1 MFGYSL
7 PLLFGR
13 LFGIPLFILGIQF
26 LRFYRY
32 RDEPKVALK
41 KALRSPWVWF
51 FMVLTWIAFGFEI
64 AYIANKA
71 TETI

>member
-13 LFGIPLFILGIQF
+13 LFGVPLFVLGIIF
-26 LRFYRY
+26 LRNYRHDD
-32 RDEPKVALK
+32 RPKDMLK
-41 KALRSPWVWF
+41 KALRSGWVWLAL
-51 FMVLTWIAFGFEI
+51 VLTWIAFGFEI

-71 TETI
+71 AVS